1 MVRKIR
7 SDVKRGAR
15 DPEVTLS
22 LVSVAI
28 RASASSD
35 DGGGRRSATE
45 YVEVEGRKWPLP
57 HGLMTWIVIG
67 GVVGLLLLSGI
78 VSAAVESWRSA
89 R

>member
-7 SDVKRGAR
+7 SDVKRGDR

-22 LVSVAI
+22 VVSVDI
-28 RASASSD
+28 SASAFAD
-35 DGGGRRSATE
+35 DDGGRRSATE
-45 YVEVEGRKWPLP
+45 YVDMEGRKWPLP

-67 GVVGLLLLSGI
+67 GVAGLLLLSGI